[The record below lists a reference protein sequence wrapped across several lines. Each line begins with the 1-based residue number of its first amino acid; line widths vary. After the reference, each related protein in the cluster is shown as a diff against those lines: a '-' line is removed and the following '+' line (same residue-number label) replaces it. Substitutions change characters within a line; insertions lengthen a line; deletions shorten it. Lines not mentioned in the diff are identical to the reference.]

1 MTENDTANP
10 CVLCEIGC
18 KYTEYH
24 NIRHLQDPGKGEAF
38 RNKLLNEPLEVEDFD
53 HPPFDDVDM
62 TADAYEFFDEIVES
76 DDDNNMDYEDPDNIT
91 YLDKTI

>member
-10 CVLCEIGC
+10 CVLCDIGC
-18 KYTEYH
+18 EYTEYH
-24 NIRHLQDPGKGEAF
+24 KMRHLQDPKKVDDFNAM
-38 RNKLLNEPLEVEDFD
+38 LLNEPLEDFD

-62 TADAYEFFDEIVES
+62 MATADDFFDDIEFIDS
-76 DDDNNMDYEDPDNIT
+76 DEDMDYEDMDNIT

>member
-1 MTENDTANP
+1 MTKNANP
-10 CVLCEIGC
+10 CVLCDILGC

-24 NIRHLQDPGKGEAF
+24 KMRHLQEPGKVDAF
-38 RNKLLNEPLEVEDFD
+38 HNKLLNEPLEDFD

-62 TADAYEFFDEIVES
+62 TANAYEFFDEIVES
-76 DDDNNMDYEDPDNIT
+76 DDDDNMDYEDPDNIT

>member
-1 MTENDTANP
+1 MTENANP

-24 NIRHLQDPGKGEAF
+24 KIRHLQDPKKVEHF
-38 RNKLLNEPLEVEDFD
+38 NNKLLNEPLEDFD

-62 TADAYEFFDEIVES
+62 TANAYEFFDEIVES
-76 DDDNNMDYEDPDNIT
+76 DDDNDMDYEDPDNIT